1 MLGRHWKDLESQLE
15 EQTPLLEQR
24 VAPLLEQRVAP
35 LFVRQAEEG
44 CEPERR
50 ELVVVATVEEIEW
63 ERLELEQSG
72 PPLLVWEAD
81 S

>member
-1 MLGRHWKDLESQLE
+1 MDTGELERHRKELESQLE
-15 EQTPLLEQR
+15 GET
-24 VAPLLEQRVAP
+24 PLLEQRVAP
-35 LFVRQAEEG
+35 LFVHQAWEE
-44 CEPERR
+44 CELERR
-50 ELVVVATVEEIEW
+50 ELIVVATVEEIEW